1 MHPVVF
7 FLVFDVNLKLYHWMT
22 ESFARHTAADKLH
35 EKVLS
40 LGDRF
45 VEVFIGRYKRPKTL
59 TKKELTQVMQIYNDK
74 TIEEFL
80 SFCEKYL
87 THDIFQYISDRDV
100 DLLNIRDELVSD
112 ISQARYLFTLR

>member
-35 EKVLS
+35 EKVLA

-45 VEVFIGRYKRPKTL
+45 VEVFIGRYKRPAL
-59 TKKELTQVMQIYNDK
+59 TKKELTHIIQSFNDK
-74 TIEEFL
+74 TIHQFL
-80 SFCEKYL
+80 DFCERYL
-87 THDIFQYISDRDV
+87 TNDIFQYISDKDV

-112 ISQARYLFTLR
+112 ISQARYLFTLK